1 MAGQWNY
8 NGNGNNQMT
17 QAQQNAWQDPN
28 RLTPE
33 QIAQMR
39 RNNEADFRN
48 DNDVNDSALRNANPN
63 AWWYGGEG
71 PDVYNAEKA
80 MLERRRQEYANRVGP
95 QVDQTGYNADRTR
108 DTLASQQQNAGLGM
122 LYRTAMGQSGPSV
135 AQMQAGNQVAQAA
148 ANMRAQAASAR
159 GGGGNAAAAMRTA
172 IRQGGAAGVAAANQ
186 GGILRA
192 QEQLAAQ
199 QAYMQGASQVR
210 GAEQARMG
218 QSANWA
224 FGNTGAQQANQRQN
238 DQMANAQ
245 DAFRANAMQQNT
257 QGRQGEQNWRQNAF
271 SDINRTELG
280 QQAQSDANTG
290 KAIGTAGS
298 AVAALLPFIF
308 SDERLKT
315 GVGNGAGEIRSALDN
330 LSPKSFEYKDGANG
344 EGERL
349 GIMAQDLEKSK
360 YGKSIVQKNGDGMRM
375 VDGGGG
381 LNMALAAIADLHQRV
396 KKFEGKK

>member
-8 NGNGNNQMT
+8 NGNNNNQMT
-17 QAQQNAWQDPN
+17 QAQQNAWQGPN
-28 RLTPE
+28 SLTPE

-39 RNNEADFRN
+39 RNQEADFRN
-48 DNDVNDSALRNANPN
+48 SNDVNDSALRNANPN

-71 PDVYNAEKA
+71 PDAYNAEKA
-80 MLERRRQEYANRVGP
+80 MLERRRQEYANRIGP
-95 QVDQTGYNADRTR
+95 QVDQAGYDADRSR
-108 DTLASQQQNAGLGM
+108 DLRAANTQQASLGLLA
-122 LYRTAMGQSGPSV
+122 RTASGQGPSL
-135 AQMQAGNQVAQAA
+135 AQAQAA
-148 ANMRAQAASAR
+148 AAMQQARNSMQGMAASAR

-172 IRQGGAAGVAAANQ
+172 MMQGGAMQQGAAQQ
-186 GGILRA
+186 GGMLRA
-192 QEQLAAQ
+192 QEMLAAQ
-199 QAYMQGASQVR
+199 NAYAQQANAMR

-218 QSANWA
+218 QGAQWSL
-224 FGNTGAQQANQRQN
+224 GNTAAQQANQRQN

-257 QGRQGEQNWRQNAF
+257 AGRQGEQTWRQNAF

-280 QQAQSDANTG
+280 QEQQASAERG
-290 KAIGTAGS
+290 KAIGTAGT

-360 YGKSIVQKNGDGMRM
+360 YGKSIVQKDGDGMRM

-381 LNMALAAIADLHQRV
+381 LNMALAAIADLHQRM

>member
-17 QAQQNAWQDPN
+17 QDQQNAWQSKN
-28 RLTPE
+28 YLTPE

-39 RNNEADFRN
+39 RNNEADYRN
-48 DNDVNDSALRNANPN
+48 DNDVNDSAIRNANPD
-63 AWWYGGEG
+63 AWYYGGQGQAGFQSELARAAQMQAG
-71 PDVYNAEKA
+71 Y
-80 MLERRRQEYANRVGP
+80 QNRVGP
-95 QVDQTGYNADRTR
+95 QVDQTGYNADRSR
-108 DTLASQQQNAGLGM
+108 DLQSAAQQQASLGM
-122 LYRTAMGQSGPSV
+122 LARTASGQGPSI
-135 AQMQAGNQVAQAA
+135 AQAQAA
-148 ANMRAQAASAR
+148 AAMQQARNSMQGMAASAR

-172 IRQGGAAGVAAANQ
+172 MMQGGAMQQGAAQQ
-186 GGILRA
+186 GGMLRA
-192 QEQLAAQ
+192 QEMLAAQ
-199 QAYMQGASQVR
+199 NAYAQQANAMR

-218 QSANWA
+218 QGAQWSL
-224 FGNTGAQQANQRQN
+224 GNTAAQQANQRQN
-238 DQMANAQ
+238 DAQ
-245 DAFRANAMQQNT
+245 SNVYEGVRQGALGGNT
-257 QGRQGEQNWRQNAF
+257 QGRQGEQTWRQNAF

-280 QQAQSDANTG
+280 QEQQALAERG

-315 GVGNGAGEIRSALDN
+315 GIGNGAGEIRSALDN
-330 LSPKSFEYKDGANG
+330 LSPKSFEYKNGANG

-360 YGKSIVQKNGDGMRM
+360 YGKSIVQKDSDGMRM

-381 LNMALAAIADLHQRV
+381 LNMALAAIADLHQRM
-396 KKFEGKK
+396 KKFEGNK

>member
-71 PDVYNAEKA
+71 PDAYNAEKA

-95 QVDQTGYNADRTR
+95 QVDQTGYNIDRSR
-108 DTLASQQQNAGLGM
+108 DQQSGLQQQAALGM
-122 LYRTAMGQSGPSV
+122 LARTASGQGPSI
-135 AQMQAGNQVAQAA
+135 AQMQAAA
-148 ANMRAQAASAR
+148 AMQQARNSMQGMAASAR

-172 IRQGGAAGVAAANQ
+172 MMQGGAMQQGAAQQ
-186 GGILRA
+186 GGMLRA
-192 QEQLAAQ
+192 QEMLAAQ
-199 QAYMQGASQVR
+199 NAYAQQANAIR

-218 QSANWA
+218 QGAQWSL
-224 FGNTGAQQANQRQN
+224 GNTAAQQANQRQN

-257 QGRQGEQNWRQNAF
+257 AGRQGEQNWRQNAF

-290 KAIGTAGS
+290 KAIGTGGTILAS
-298 AVAALLPFIF
+298 LLPFIF

-360 YGKSIVQKNGDGMRM
+360 YGKSIVQKDGDGMRM

-381 LNMALAAIADLHQRV
+381 LNMALAAIADLHQRM

>member
-17 QAQQNAWQDPN
+17 QGQQQAFQSAPSQAYLDA
-28 RLTPE
+28 L
-33 QIAQMR
+33 R
-39 RNNEADFRN
+39 RNQEAEHRN
-48 DNDVNDSALRNANPN
+48 VEGINDSAIRNANDG
-63 AWWYGGEG
+63 AWSYGGQGQAFANEELARA
-71 PDVYNAEKA
+71 NR
-80 MLERRRQEYANRVGP
+80 MQQEYANRVGP
-95 QVDQTGYNADRTR
+95 QVDQSGYNTDRVR
-108 DTLASQQQNAGLGM
+108 DTLASQQQNTGLGM
-122 LYRTAMGQSGPSV
+122 LYRTAMGQGGPSI

-186 GGILRA
+186 GGMLRA
-192 QEQLAAQ
+192 QEMLNAQ
-199 QAYMQGASQVR
+199 NAYMQGASQVR
-210 GAEQARMG
+210 GQEQARMG

-224 FGNTGAQQANQRQN
+224 LGNTAAQQANQRQN
-238 DQMANAQ
+238 DQQSNFTETQRMGINTANQQGQMGREGWRGQTFNQLNRAGLEQEAQ
-245 DAFRANAMQQNT
+245 D
-257 QGRQGEQNWRQNAF
+257 QGWFGKF
-271 SDINRTELG
+271 LG
-280 QQAQSDANTG
+280 T
-290 KAIGTAGS
+290 IGSGLGS
-298 AVAALLPFIF
+298 LLPLAVN

-315 GVGNGAGEIRSALDN
+315 NIGNGVGEIRSALDN

-360 YGKSIVQKNGDGMRM
+360 YGKSIVQKDGDGMRM

-381 LNMALAAIADLHQRV
+381 LNMALAAIADLHQRM